1 MKLSVTRSE
10 LTSKLSLVS
19 RALSTRHAIQALS
32 GVLVTVEAGQV
43 EMRATDNDLG
53 IRTKLD
59 ATAEGDGTMLIP
71 GRLFSDVTRSL
82 GAERVE
88 LEPRTDQGDIELR
101 CGASRF
107 HLRSLPSADFPPF
120 PQAGDGVGVKVPA
133 QALVETVETVARAA
147 SRDDMRPVL
156 TGVMVTI
163 SEGVLTMV
171 ATDSYRLSVKR
182 TPVEGQQGSEFEANI
197 PARALSELSKV
208 VSSEAAEE
216 VEIVLQASQAIF
228 RVGGVE
234 LSTVLIDGQFP
245 NYKQLLPES
254 FEHDVRLNRPE
265 FLEVTRR
272 VGQLAQ
278 RNVPLKL
285 SFQPGELT
293 ISASTPDLGDAEES
307 MPVAFEGESMEIGF
321 NPDYLIDGIDS
332 VSGDEVL
339 LRLISPLR
347 PGLIEAVDGSDF
359 TYLVMPIR
367 LNS

>member
-1 MKLSVTRSE
+1 
-10 LTSKLSLVS
+10 
-19 RALSTRHAIQALS
+19 
-32 GVLVTVEAGQV
+32 
-43 EMRATDNDLG
+43 MRATDSDLG
-53 IRTKLD
+53 IRTKLE

-88 LEPRTDQGDIELR
+88 LESRSDQGDIELR

-107 HLRSLPSADFPPF
+107 HLRSLAAGDFPAF
-120 PQAGDGVGVKVPA
+120 PQAGDEVAVKVPA

-163 SEGVLTMV
+163 QDGVLTMV

-182 TPVEGQQGSEFEANI
+182 TPVEGQSDSRFEANI

-208 VSSEAAEE
+208 VASEAADE
-216 VEIVLQASQAIF
+216 VEIVLQSSQAIF

-321 NPDYLIDGIDS
+321 NPEYLIDGIDS
-332 VSGDEVL
+332 VSGDDVL

-347 PGLIEAVDGSDF
+347 PGLIEALDGSEF

>member
-1 MKLSVTRSE
+1 M
-10 LTSKLSLVS
+10 
-19 RALSTRHAIQALS
+19 Q
-32 GVLVTVEAGQV
+32 
-43 EMRATDNDLG
+43 ATDGDLG
-53 IRTKLD
+53 IRAELD
-59 ATAEGDGTMLIP
+59 ATVEGEGQMLIP

-82 GAERVE
+82 GAQQVE
-88 LEPRTDQGDIELR
+88 LESRSDQGDIELR

-107 HLRSLPSADFPPF
+107 HLRSLSSADFPQLPRLE
-120 PQAGDGVGVKVPA
+120 GERVSIPA
-133 QALVETVETVARAA
+133 EALVKTVEIVARAA

-163 SEGVLTMV
+163 REGFLTMV

-182 TPVEGQQGSEFEANI
+182 TPVEGSGSGELEANI
-197 PARALSELSKV
+197 PARALSELSRI
-208 VSSEAAEE
+208 VSSENVEAVE
-216 VEIVLQASQAIF
+216 VELQSSQAIF
-228 RVGGVE
+228 KLGNVE
-234 LSTVLIDGQFP
+234 LNTVLIEGQFP

-254 FEHDVRLNRPE
+254 FEHDVRLNRSE

-293 ISASTPDLGDAEES
+293 VSASTPDLGDAEES

-321 NPDYLIDGIDS
+321 NPEYLIDGIDS
-332 VSGDEVL
+332 VSGDEAL